1 MESQE
6 DEIEKKHHLL
16 LEKFLE
22 KGDIN
27 SFKKM
32 LNIQANLK
40 QKPKYVSLIHSL
52 KSNHNYKK
60 YNSNNYLKTEEYSPL
75 DIYSGYSKYENSSFL
90 DRKLPFKDPEYNNN
104 CLKGNYKS
112 YSRKFDRIKMN
123 WAKRRGISYENF
135 QVPKLDSFI
144 KNHNKLLDGN
154 LFGKENDEKIISE
167 NELLKRNKDIMNNY
181 MDNIRLSQSLKLPK
195 IDYSNNHK
203 RKNSNNYSLNFSNIN
218 NYINA

>member
-32 LNIQANLK
+32 LNIQTNLK
-40 QKPKYVSLIHSL
+40 QKPKNVSLIHSL
-52 KSNHNYKK
+52 KSNNNYKK

-75 DIYSGYSKYENSSFL
+75 DIYSGYSKYESSSYL
-90 DRKLPFKDPEYNNN
+90 DRKLPFKDSEYSYN

-154 LFGKENDEKIISE
+154 LFGKENNENIIYE
-167 NELLKRNKDIMNNY
+167 NELLRRNKDIMNNY
-181 MDNIRLSQSLKLPK
+181 MDSIRLSQSLKLPK
-195 IDYSNNHK
+195 IDNSYNHN
-203 RKNSNNYSLNFSNIN
+203 RNNSNNYTLNL
-218 NYINA
+218 

>member
-1 MESQE
+1 METQE

-32 LNIQANLK
+32 LNIQTNLK
-40 QKPKYVSLIHSL
+40 QKPKNVSLIHSL
-52 KSNHNYKK
+52 KSNNNYKK

-75 DIYSGYSKYENSSFL
+75 DIYSGYSKYESSSYL
-90 DRKLPFKDPEYNNN
+90 DRKLPFKDSEYSYN

-154 LFGKENDEKIISE
+154 LFGKENNENIIYE
-167 NELLKRNKDIMNNY
+167 NELLRRNKDIMNNY
-181 MDNIRLSQSLKLPK
+181 MDSIRLSQSLKLPK
-195 IDYSNNHK
+195 IDNSYNHN
-203 RKNSNNYSLNFSNIN
+203 RNNSNNYTLNL
-218 NYINA
+218 

>member
-1 MESQE
+1 
-6 DEIEKKHHLL
+6 
-16 LEKFLE
+16 
-22 KGDIN
+22 
-27 SFKKM
+27 
-32 LNIQANLK
+32 
-40 QKPKYVSLIHSL
+40 
-52 KSNHNYKK
+52 
-60 YNSNNYLKTEEYSPL
+60 
-75 DIYSGYSKYENSSFL
+75 
-90 DRKLPFKDPEYNNN
+90 
-104 CLKGNYKS
+104 
-112 YSRKFDRIKMN
+112 MN